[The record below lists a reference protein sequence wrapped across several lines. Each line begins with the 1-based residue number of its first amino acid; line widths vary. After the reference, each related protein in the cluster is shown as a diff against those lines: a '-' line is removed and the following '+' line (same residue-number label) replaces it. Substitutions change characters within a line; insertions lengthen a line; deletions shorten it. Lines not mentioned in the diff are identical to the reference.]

1 MILKSLF
8 LLITCVTVHAQQTT
22 VKQVPPKP
30 TTSVAGKDLFQQ
42 YCAVCHGPDGK
53 GNGPAAPA
61 LKNHPTDL
69 TQISRNNGGKFPEDR
84 IMQILKGE
92 ASVTA
97 HGNQA
102 MPVWGKVFSNMSTN
116 LVVTQSRMHGLVQ
129 YIDDMQAK

>member
-1 MILKSLF
+1 MILKSLL
-8 LLITCVTVHAQQTT
+8 LLIVCGIVHAQQAT

-61 LKNHPTDL
+61 MKSHPTDL
-69 TQISRNNGGKFPEDR
+69 TQISRNNGGKFPEER
-84 IMQILKGE
+84 IMQVLKGD
-92 ASVTA
+92 ANVTA

>member
-1 MILKSLF
+1 MILKSLL
-8 LLITCVTVHAQQTT
+8 LLIVCGIVQAQQTT

-61 LKNHPTDL
+61 MKSHPTDL
-69 TQISRNNGGKFPEDR
+69 TQISRNNGGKFPEER
-84 IMQILKGE
+84 IMQVLKGD
-92 ASVTA
+92 ANVTA